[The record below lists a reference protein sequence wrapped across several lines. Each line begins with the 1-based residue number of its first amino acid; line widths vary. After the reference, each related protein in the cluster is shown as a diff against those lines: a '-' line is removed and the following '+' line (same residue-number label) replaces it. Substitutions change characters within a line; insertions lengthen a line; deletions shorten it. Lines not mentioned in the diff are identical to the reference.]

1 MARGRVHELRYLV
14 EIPIPYLD
22 RRGRAL
28 DRRKRLRWQRRLETV
43 LTECFGGFT
52 PAKAPA
58 MNRVQ
63 TAGGAWMTLTEK
75 GQVVLRSA
83 CADRDAFLA
92 HRERRADLVVG
103 MGEDLD
109 QADVF
114 ILAYDSDSLLIEVA
128 ERAQ

>member
-1 MARGRVHELRYLV
+1 MARRRVHELRYLV
-14 EIPIPYLD
+14 EIPIPYVD

-28 DRRKRLRWQRRLETV
+28 DRRKRLRWQRRIEVL
-43 LTECFGGFT
+43 LTECFDGFT
-52 PAKAPA
+52 PAKARA

-63 TAGGAWMTLTEK
+63 KADGSWMTLTER

-83 CADRDAFLA
+83 CSGRDAFLA
-92 HRERRADLVVG
+92 QRERLVDLVVR

-128 ERAQ
+128 ERTH